1 MQAPKRTL
9 LSHSRLNSCFPSIT
23 LPSLDSLRLNMPA
36 RDRMQICTTVIQ
48 FAEHYG
54 MIVYAHMGAFAFNSC
69 GFITSRSKIPR
80 CKMGVL
86 QEAVPLEELWASIE
100 MHCQARQAV
109 AASQAALSDR
119 AQQQRAVQK
128 RLLMCFKDRQPGSLA
143 HLELLLAETFDQLID
158 LGELLMLISLP

>member
-1 MQAPKRTL
+1 MCTMAQRSFTL
-9 LSHSRLNSCFPSIT
+9 QQCMLSWVHLLLI
-23 LPSLDSLRLNMPA
+23 
-36 RDRMQICTTVIQ
+36 
-48 FAEHYG
+48 
-54 MIVYAHMGAFAFNSC
+54 SC
-69 GFITSRSKIPR
+69 GLTNSLSKVPR
-80 CKMGVL
+80 CKMVML

-100 MHCQARQAV
+100 KHWQARQAV

-128 RLLMCFKDRQPGSLA
+128 RLLMRFKDRQPGSLA